1 MKIKAFLKLVEIQ
14 TKVASVIPFL
24 LALLYVVYS
33 GRQLNMLNMLIL
45 FFSMLI
51 FDMTVTALNNYADH
65 KRAVKKH
72 GYNYEVHNSIVQYN
86 LKQTT
91 VLAVIIVMSILSA
104 ALGILLVCRTSWIT
118 LVLGGLCFVIG
129 FAYSFGPLPIS
140 RTPFGEV
147 FSGVTMGAGIPF
159 ITYYANVF
167 DQNVL
172 DVSVGHPMVTI
183 AFDAYQIAGILLVCL
198 PAVFGI
204 ANIMLANNICDIED
218 DMQNKRYTLPIVIG
232 KDKAIVL
239 LKVLFA
245 LGYVAIVAAVAL
257 QSLPLYSL
265 LVLLTILP
273 LSKSM
278 KHFEANP
285 TKKDT
290 FGAIVGGFV
299 MMNLALIITI
309 GLGVL
314 DASFLHWLAL

>member
-1 MKIKAFLKLVEIQ
+1 
-14 TKVASVIPFL
+14 
-24 LALLYVVYS
+24 
-33 GRQLNMLNMLIL
+33 
-45 FFSMLI
+45 MLI

-118 LVLGGLCFVIG
+118 LVLGGLCFMIG

-172 DVSVGHPMVTI
+172 DVSVGHPMVTL
-183 AFDAYQIAGILLVCL
+183 AFDAYQIAG
-198 PAVFGI
+198 
-204 ANIMLANNICDIED
+204 
-218 DMQNKRYTLPIVIG
+218 
-232 KDKAIVL
+232 
-239 LKVLFA
+239 
-245 LGYVAIVAAVAL
+245 
-257 QSLPLYSL
+257 
-265 LVLLTILP
+265 
-273 LSKSM
+273 
-278 KHFEANP
+278 NP
-285 TKKDT
+285 T
-290 FGAIVGGFV
+290 GL
-299 MMNLALIITI
+299 LARRIWDSKHHARQQHLRYR
-309 GLGVL
+309 GRY
-314 DASFLHWLAL
+314 AKQALYAADRHRQG